1 MNYKT
6 ILASLTALVFA
17 ATSSIAQDSHKSGQF
32 QGAKANKGFVTHT
45 TQNGKS
51 TLTLS
56 DDFVPPQTPDPHWQ
70 VVDSNGK
77 TYLLDRLMT
86 KDQKVK
92 KSIVV
97 PDYVPDIAKSRCGA
111 PLRRRT
117 SAKPPSTIRS
127 NKSAPGWPRLTNRR
141 PAYSNTL
148 PMKIFTSTQLAIVVA
163 ISALAPA
170 HAQVVEKKSL
180 NLEGA
185 KKAIAAAVD
194 YAKKNNAPGE

>member
-6 ILASLTALVFA
+6 ILASLTALVIA
-17 ATSSIAQDSHKSGQF
+17 ATSSIAQDNHKSGPF
-32 QGAKANKGFVTHT
+32 QGAKANKGFVIHA

-86 KDQKVK
+86 KGEKVK

-97 PDYVPDIAKSRCGA
+97 PDYVPDIAKVQIWCA
-111 PLRRRT
+111 F
-117 SAKPPSTIRS
+117 AE
-127 NKSAPGWPRLTNRR
+127 TN
-141 PAYSNTL
+141 L
-148 PMKIFTSTQLAIVVA
+148 G
-163 ISALAPA
+163 
-170 HAQVVEKKSL
+170 E
-180 NLEGA
+180 
-185 KKAIAAAVD
+185 AAFDHPV
-194 YAKKNNAPGE
+194 K